1 MIFWGGGSRPDDR
14 TNELA
19 LGRWHAIIAVVS
31 SGLRTTSGREP
42 AMPTTFDAPFPR
54 GSCPIHA
61 FGPVED
67 RSVPIVL
74 FFPDAFGPRD
84 ATFAIAEDLAAQDW
98 RVFMLDQFYEHIP
111 YEPLK
116 PKSIFQG
123 EGHDALMKLFGSIT
137 QAKIDADVAAMIA
150 LAEAR
155 SDPGVPFAATGYC
168 MGGRYVLT
176 AVTSSERVVFAA
188 AFHASNIAPA
198 EGDSAHT
205 RFASAKGRIYIGS
218 AGVDPTYDAA
228 EHGRLAE
235 ALRAA
240 DTDHMIENYKGAAH
254 GWVMPDIPI
263 YDAAAAARHM
273 HRLKENLGELFAR

>member
-1 MIFWGGGSRPDDR
+1 
-14 TNELA
+14 
-19 LGRWHAIIAVVS
+19 
-31 SGLRTTSGREP
+31 
-42 AMPTTFDAPFPR
+42 MPTTFEAPFPR
-54 GSCPIHA
+54 GDCPIHA

-74 FFPDAFGPRD
+74 LFPDAFGPRE
-84 ATFAIAEDLAAQDW
+84 ATFAIAEELADGGSDGGGW
-98 RVFMLDQFYEHIP
+98 RVFMSDPFYEHAP

-123 EGHDALMKLFGSIT
+123 EGHEALMKLFGSIT
-137 QAKIDADVAAMIA
+137 QEKIDADVAALIA
-150 LAEAR
+150 LAEQR

-176 AVTSSERVVFAA
+176 AATSSERVVFAA

-198 EGDSAHT
+198 EGESAHN
-205 RFASAKGRIYIGS
+205 RLEKAKGRIYIGA
-218 AGVDPTYDAA
+218 AGLDPTYDAA
-228 EHGRLAE
+228 EHGRIAE

-240 DTDHMIENYKGAAH
+240 DIDHLIENYKGAAH

-263 YDAAAAARHM
+263 YDEAAARKHM
-273 HRLKENLGELFAR
+273 RRLKENLSELFAR